1 MLAAAALLRSGCSRS
16 SRRALA
22 VAKPAARSMS
32 WVKDVTVN
40 VTFINHEVSASVTTP
55 QALILVPWMY
65 RLSLCS
71 SSSRWSLR
79 GATGGSI
86 FHALMC
92 LDAGPEDNRPWQDRS
107 VSPGCCPDA

>member
-55 QALILVPWMY
+55 QALDTRTLDVSPQLLPLLFSW
-65 RLSLCS
+65 SLC
-71 SSSRWSLR
+71 
-79 GATGGSI
+79 GATGGLI
-86 FHALMC
+86 I
-92 LDAGPEDNRPWQDRS
+92 P
-107 VSPGCCPDA
+107 CPDVS

>member
-40 VTFINHEVSASVTTP
+40 VTFINHEVSASDDASGP
-55 QALILVPWMY
+55 RYSYLGCIASASAPLVLVELVWGY
-65 RLSLCS
+65 
-71 SSSRWSLR
+71 
-79 GATGGSI
+79 GGTHYS
-86 FHALMC
+86 M
-92 LDAGPEDNRPWQDRS
+92 P
-107 VSPGCCPDA
+107 